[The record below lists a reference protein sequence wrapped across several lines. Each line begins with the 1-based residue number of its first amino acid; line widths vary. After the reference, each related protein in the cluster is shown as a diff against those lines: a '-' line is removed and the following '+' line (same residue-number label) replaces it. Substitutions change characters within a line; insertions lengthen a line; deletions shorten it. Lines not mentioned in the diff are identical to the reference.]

1 MADTPTPYVP
11 KAAGDIMLAA
21 DWNEMQVRART
32 ELQAHDHS
40 SAPFRQIPREGIRD
54 RAINEAKID
63 PASKPS
69 LAELT
74 VSGPLRVTG
83 TSLLADVQISG
94 AANLGAQLSV
104 AGHLSVGA
112 TAPENAENWSRVL
125 DVVGGPHAKLSV
137 RSGPVDARLMSHTGA
152 IYGAEPGMLL
162 GTRSAHPLS
171 IITNGNTRLRVTS
184 ERAKDGSETAVLDL
198 TPGNNAL
205 RLSSAYT
212 GKGDLQPNGAE
223 ICNDIGTYKTLM
235 LLGNRSAG
243 AERRVAIWDRLDV
256 NGPTYSRGLDVSN
269 QVADHM
275 NGDGCFYRWQGQA
288 YITVDDNLYIRDS
301 AKGVQMHFNTLN
313 GVITS
318 KGINIENEAPD
329 HLNFD
334 GCFYR
339 YQGQA
344 YLAVDDNLYVRDT
357 NTGQIKMHFDTNTG
371 TFKTDVLR
379 LGDKWRLSGTGDHEA
394 NDDWLR
400 LKNVAN
406 NSYYGGFAS
415 DKMWCRSGRFES
427 DERLK
432 ENIHEIDRPL
442 ERLKGLRGVSY
453 TWKSSGQH
461 ASGLLAQEVEAQLPH
476 AVDVGPDGWKG
487 IDPSAVIG
495 LLVQAVKA
503 QQEQIETLQ
512 ARLSMPSG
520 I

>member
-63 PASKPS
+63 PASKPT

-94 AANLGAQLSV
+94 AASLGAPLSV
-104 AGHLSVGA
+104 AGHLSVG
-112 TAPENAENWSRVL
+112 TNTPENAEGWSRVL
-125 DVVGGPHAKLSV
+125 DLVGGPHAKLSV
-137 RSGPVDARLMSHTGA
+137 RAGAVDARLMSHTA
-152 IYGAEPGMLL
+152 SIYGAEPGMLL
-162 GTRSAHPLS
+162 GTRSPHPLS
-171 IITNGNTRLRVTS
+171 VITNGSTRLRVS
-184 ERAKDGSETAVLDL
+184 AERSDSGIETPVLDL
-198 TPGNNAL
+198 APGNAFL
-205 RLSSAYT
+205 RFSSAYT
-212 GKGDLQPNGAE
+212 ARVNQLPLGAE
-223 ICNDIGTYKTLM
+223 ICNDTTTRKALM
-235 LLGNRSAG
+235 LVGNKSSG
-243 AERRVAIWDRLDV
+243 VDRRVGIWERLDV
-256 NGPTYSRGLDVSN
+256 HGPTFSKGLDVSD

-275 NGDGCFYRWQGQA
+275 NNDGCFYRW
-288 YITVDDNLYIRDS
+288 
-301 AKGVQMHFNTLN
+301 
-313 GVITS
+313 
-318 KGINIENEAPD
+318 
-329 HLNFD
+329 
-334 GCFYR
+334 
-339 YQGQA
+339 QGQA
-344 YLAVDDNLYVRDT
+344 YLAVDDNLYIRDT
-357 NTGQIKMHFDTNTG
+357 NTGQVKMHFDTNSG

-379 LGDKWRLSGTGDHEA
+379 LGDKWRLSGIGDHEA

-406 NSYYGGFAS
+406 NNYYGGFAS
-415 DKMWCRSGRFES
+415 EKMWCRSGRFES

-503 QQEQIETLQ
+503 QQTQIETLQ
-512 ARLSMPSG
+512 AQLATPTP
-520 I
+520 

>member
-63 PASKPS
+63 PASKPT

-94 AANLGAQLSV
+94 AASLGAPLSV
-104 AGHLSVGA
+104 AGHLSIG
-112 TAPENAENWSRVL
+112 TNTPENAEGWSRVL
-125 DVVGGPHAKLSV
+125 DLVGGPHAKLSV
-137 RSGPVDARLMSHTGA
+137 RAGAVDARLMSHTA
-152 IYGAEPGMLL
+152 SIYGAEPGMLL
-162 GTRSAHPLS
+162 GTRSPHPLS
-171 IITNGNTRLRVTS
+171 VITNGSTRLRVS
-184 ERAKDGSETAVLDL
+184 AERSDSGIETPVLDL
-198 TPGNNAL
+198 APGNAFL
-205 RLSSAYT
+205 RFSSAYT
-212 GKGDLQPNGAE
+212 ALVNQLPLGAE
-223 ICNDIGTYKTLM
+223 ICNDTTTRKALM
-235 LLGNRSAG
+235 LVGNKSSG
-243 AERRVAIWDRLDV
+243 VDRRVGIWERLDV
-256 NGPTYSRGLDVSN
+256 HGPTFSKGLDVSD

-275 NGDGCFYRWQGQA
+275 NSDGCFYRWQGQA
-288 YITVDDNLYIRDS
+288 YLAVDDNLYIRDIN
-301 AKGVQMHFNTLN
+301 KGVQMHFNTLN

-318 KGINIENEAPD
+318 KGINIETEAPD

-339 YQGQA
+339 WQGQA
-344 YLAVDDNLYVRDT
+344 YLAVDDNLYIRDT
-357 NTGQIKMHFDTNTG
+357 NTGQVKMHFDTNSG

-379 LGDKWRLSGTGDHEA
+379 LGDKWRLSGIGDHEA

-406 NSYYGGFAS
+406 NNYYGGFAS
-415 DKMWCRSGRFES
+415 EKMWCRSGRFES

-503 QQEQIETLQ
+503 QQTQIETLQ
-512 ARLSMPSG
+512 AQLATPTP
-520 I
+520 